1 MKRSIVKCNINFLWR
16 RHFSICSRLLDR
28 KSYIGVAQIQPEA
41 GARPPYIPLGAK
53 SWWTQSRE
61 WGSLRWIPG
70 MWVVGG
76 IPHPTDPPT
85 VCDVC
90 QEPRYVWDWAW
101 RLSDQNLSETFHA
114 LFWSV
119 SYFMKHVLLVFML
132 AFFSFW
138 TVLRTN
144 LPEHGVINRSWADL
158 FLLKHY

>member
-28 KSYIGVAQIQPEA
+28 KSYIGVAQTQPEA
-41 GARPPYIPLGAK
+41 GARPMYIPLGAK

-61 WGSLRWIPG
+61 WGSLRWTRG

-76 IPHPTDPPT
+76 IPHPTDPQT

-90 QEPRYVWDWAW
+90 QEPRYVWDWVGVFKIKILVKRSAHSFKVFHILW
-101 RLSDQNLSETFHA
+101 SMCCWFLCWHSFLSGLCWELIYLSTELSIEAGT
-114 LFWSV
+114 
-119 SYFMKHVLLVFML
+119 
-132 AFFSFW
+132 
-138 TVLRTN
+138 
-144 LPEHGVINRSWADL
+144 DL